1 MEAPVPAKLSLA
13 KPSPLASRSPN
24 NASPAARREKPTSGF
39 GTLGGTEPSSSSST
53 AAMEEP
59 TVCPLAAMR
68 ARLSRYQ
75 RPDHQG
81 VGPTVQISRRRAGGS
96 SAKKTNNAPHRLGGA
111 LAGKSASRIDGH
123 TADVQAAAVAAETA
137 AKTAAEE
144 KAAAAAA
151 ELAEA
156 HVKNMREMSGIPK
169 DAPSPAAAD
178 PAAYQEGDLVEV
190 HSKSQQQWFKG
201 QVLSI
206 VTAQDADVG
215 ERWETVGDV
224 RVFYGGG
231 LEKCVDPTDRDSIR
245 HRVAPAPT
253 PAPNNQKQTIQG
265 LQKLLVDVLKEVAM
279 ATDPAHRSAAEEMLG
294 EVRAQILAQKMAEGD
309 HMEEVQQHA
318 AAAPAPA
325 AASSAAAHS
334 GGPELVLCQ
343 VCWDVPCACKSAG
356 GKRNFQIF
364 ADTDPIDLTGATSE
378 DNSAPLT
385 QVAPHTQRHKENNAV
400 SESIVPECWSKVR
413 GEDDSPM
420 AVPLDATNPA
430 HKELWDS
437 IVSHMQ
443 EVGDVICIAR
453 NEHYDLWE
461 SFVQEKRKMLRKLRR
476 SGRWENTPVMTGESS
491 SPESSFPNLR
501 TWNIGSGCYSCE
513 SGSSSSAIPQNYC
526 DDDAANVLH
535 ERPLFHTTG
544 ATTETIFQEGF
555 DSRLSKQG
563 CFGRGIY
570 FSDDPKKCDKYWRG
584 QSDARVM
591 FIAQVLLG
599 EAKVFPRGQNDCS
612 LTREP
617 AHHDSVRG
625 HMSVGDEFVVYQNA
639 RAFPMFAVYYTTHG
653 AKSTLKKC

>member
-1 MEAPVPAKLSLA
+1 
-13 KPSPLASRSPN
+13 
-24 NASPAARREKPTSGF
+24 
-39 GTLGGTEPSSSSST
+39 
-53 AAMEEP
+53 
-59 TVCPLAAMR
+59 
-68 ARLSRYQ
+68 
-75 RPDHQG
+75 
-81 VGPTVQISRRRAGGS
+81 
-96 SAKKTNNAPHRLGGA
+96 
-111 LAGKSASRIDGH
+111 
-123 TADVQAAAVAAETA
+123 
-137 AKTAAEE
+137 
-144 KAAAAAA
+144 
-151 ELAEA
+151 
-156 HVKNMREMSGIPK
+156 
-169 DAPSPAAAD
+169 
-178 PAAYQEGDLVEV
+178 
-190 HSKSQQQWFKG
+190 
-201 QVLSI
+201 
-206 VTAQDADVG
+206 
-215 ERWETVGDV
+215 
-224 RVFYGGG
+224 
-231 LEKCVDPTDRDSIR
+231 
-245 HRVAPAPT
+245 
-253 PAPNNQKQTIQG
+253 
-265 LQKLLVDVLKEVAM
+265 
-279 ATDPAHRSAAEEMLG
+279 
-294 EVRAQILAQKMAEGD
+294 
-309 HMEEVQQHA
+309 
-318 AAAPAPA
+318 
-325 AASSAAAHS
+325 
-334 GGPELVLCQ
+334 
-343 VCWDVPCACKSAG
+343 
-356 GKRNFQIF
+356 
-364 ADTDPIDLTGATSE
+364 
-378 DNSAPLT
+378 
-385 QVAPHTQRHKENNAV
+385 
-400 SESIVPECWSKVR
+400 VPECWSKVR
-413 GEDDSPM
+413 GEDDSSM

-501 TWNIGSGCYSCE
+501 TWNIGSGCYSYCE
-513 SGSSSSAIPQNYC
+513 SGSSSSAIPQNYG

-591 FIAQVLLG
+591 FSAQVLLG

>member
-1 MEAPVPAKLSLA
+1 
-13 KPSPLASRSPN
+13 
-24 NASPAARREKPTSGF
+24 
-39 GTLGGTEPSSSSST
+39 
-53 AAMEEP
+53 
-59 TVCPLAAMR
+59 
-68 ARLSRYQ
+68 
-75 RPDHQG
+75 
-81 VGPTVQISRRRAGGS
+81 
-96 SAKKTNNAPHRLGGA
+96 
-111 LAGKSASRIDGH
+111 
-123 TADVQAAAVAAETA
+123 
-137 AKTAAEE
+137 
-144 KAAAAAA
+144 
-151 ELAEA
+151 
-156 HVKNMREMSGIPK
+156 
-169 DAPSPAAAD
+169 
-178 PAAYQEGDLVEV
+178 
-190 HSKSQQQWFKG
+190 
-201 QVLSI
+201 
-206 VTAQDADVG
+206 
-215 ERWETVGDV
+215 
-224 RVFYGGG
+224 
-231 LEKCVDPTDRDSIR
+231 
-245 HRVAPAPT
+245 
-253 PAPNNQKQTIQG
+253 
-265 LQKLLVDVLKEVAM
+265 
-279 ATDPAHRSAAEEMLG
+279 MLG

-501 TWNIGSGCYSCE
+501 TWNIGSGANLAAARALFLRTTVTTTPPMCYT
-513 SGSSSSAIPQNYC
+513 SALFFSPR
-526 DDDAANVLH
+526 
-535 ERPLFHTTG
+535 ERQPKPSFRKDLT
-544 ATTETIFQEGF
+544 A
-555 DSRLSKQG
+555 G
-563 CFGRGIY
+563 CRNKG
-570 FSDDPKKCDKYWRG
+570 
-584 QSDARVM
+584 V
-591 FIAQVLLG
+591 
-599 EAKVFPRGQNDCS
+599 
-612 LTREP
+612 
-617 AHHDSVRG
+617 
-625 HMSVGDEFVVYQNA
+625 SVGVSTFLMTRRSVTSTGGGNQM
-639 RAFPMFAVYYTTHG
+639 RA
-653 AKSTLKKC
+653 